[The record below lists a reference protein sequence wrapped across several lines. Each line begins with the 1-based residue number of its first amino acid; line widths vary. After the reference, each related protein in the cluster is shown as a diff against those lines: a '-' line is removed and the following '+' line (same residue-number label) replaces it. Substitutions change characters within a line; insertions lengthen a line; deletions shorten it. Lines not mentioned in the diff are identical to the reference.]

1 MTLPDSMHQRA
12 KVLSSSFSGDGIFSS
27 KIEALSGFTSI
38 ILSTSS
44 SRLSKAD
51 CCLLHPTNKNVDRI
65 VINVLL
71 FICLS

>member
-51 CCLLHPTNKNVDRI
+51 CCLLHPTNKTAFHLFV
-65 VINVLL
+65 VI
-71 FICLS
+71 